1 MSKAVSNAEEQRH
14 RWRALH
20 GKFKKYSSSF
30 GRIAPERV
38 EGAQT
43 GLPWPIFRDQPP
55 TSPPLPDAHP
65 STPRAPRVL
74 PQLRV

>member
-1 MSKAVSNAEEQRH
+1 MSKAVSNAVEQRN
-14 RWRALH
+14 RWRAVH
-20 GKFKKYSSSF
+20 GKFKEFSSSF
-30 GRIAPERV
+30 GRNAPERV

-43 GLPWPIFRDQPP
+43 GLGWLRFRDRPP